1 MPFKSPRS
9 KALPWIVLAI
19 AAATLPVPAAAQ
31 TQQKVQFAKG
41 ATSTRINGTIRGRN
55 YIDYIVNARSGQ
67 QLSVSMT
74 SKNTAAYFNLIEPG
88 QTDVAFYVG
97 SNSTPLNRFDGTIP
111 STGDMRVRV
120 YLYRAAA
127 RRNEV
132 ANYRLSISIAGEGSE
147 ARPSGDAL
155 VAGTDFHATG
165 DIPCTTAEGS
175 STRCAFGVRREGGG
189 SGWVQLTRPNGA
201 KRTVFFEQ
209 GKAIRFDESEAD
221 RAPFSAR
228 KEGDDTIVR
237 IGAETYVIPDAII
250 FGG

>member
-1 MPFKSPRS
+1 MRFRFPGYISLPLL
-9 KALPWIVLAI
+9 ALGI
-19 AAATLPVPAAAQ
+19 AAAMLPAPLAAQ

-41 ATSTRINGTIRGRN
+41 ATSTRVNGTIRGRN

-67 QLSVSMT
+67 QLSVSMV
-74 SKNTAAYFNLIEPG
+74 SKNTAAYFNLIAPG
-88 QTDVAFYVG
+88 ETDVAFYVG
-97 SNSTPLNRFDGTIP
+97 SSGMPLNRFDGMVP
-111 STGDMRVRV
+111 STGNMRVRV

-132 ANYRLSISIAGEGSE
+132 ANYQLTISITDKASLSV
-147 ARPSGDAL
+147 PSGDAL

-165 DIPCTTAEGS
+165 DIPCTTADGL
-175 STRCAFGVRREGGG
+175 STRCAFGVRREGNG
-189 SGWVQLTRPNGA
+189 SGWVQVTRPNGA
-201 KRTVFFEQ
+201 KRTIFFEK

-228 KEGDDTIVR
+228 KEGDETIVQ
-237 IGAETYVIPDAII
+237 IGSETYVIPDAII